1 MTATELHEN
10 MQCIIDLINFD
21 ADNPAACTRVQLLT
35 RHMKVAD
42 EVKAKFKPDD
52 CATNAAWEKKK
63 GHQHCGICIKRWRIP
78 EQIRDTRAGTHCN
91 ECHTHGSHLS
101 GCVVGAA
108 AAAKAKETKMFGDR
122 ATINQYQIVGTSTG
136 TDVPLS
142 WITCMREFSRE
153 HGLEQVAFCVRR
165 GCV

>member
-1 MTATELHEN
+1 
-10 MQCIIDLINFD
+10 MQCIVDLINFEGD
-21 ADNPAACTRVQLLT
+21 SSATHTRMQLLT
-35 RHMKVAD
+35 KHMKVAD
-42 EVKAKFKPDD
+42 EIKAKFKPDD
-52 CATNAAWEKKK
+52 CAINAAWEKKK

-91 ECHTHGSHLS
+91 ECHTHNSHLS

-108 AAAKAKETKMFGDR
+108 AAAKAKDAEETKMFGER
-122 ATINQYQIVGTSTG
+122 ATVNQHQIVGTSTG

-153 HGLEQVAFCVRR
+153 HGLEQVAFCVRG